1 MAVQDQWLKASQHRL
16 AFGKCLWQDLLTQYG
31 NNEDI
36 HYWRQRPKRMAYQ
49 YAIVDHLLS
58 AAKYL
63 AQASLKQ
70 LANTRFDDIDLLT
83 WSDIEA
89 LLIKQDYLSPE
100 AQQILVLLQEGDW
113 AHWIALQGQ
122 ADFSITPRLQGPSE
136 QLITTQNTDDLTDP
150 DHWPVKGWL
159 DALEALQTSIRHSMQ
174 EW

>member
-113 AHWIALQGQ
+113 AVWIELQGQ
-122 ADFSITPRLQGPSE
+122 TDFSVAAKPQELSE
-136 QLITTQNTDDLTDP
+136 QLIVSPAEDDLTNP
-150 DHWPVKGWL
+150 DHWPVARWRK
-159 DALEALQTSIRHSMQ
+159 DMQALQSSIRESMQ
-174 EW
+174 EC